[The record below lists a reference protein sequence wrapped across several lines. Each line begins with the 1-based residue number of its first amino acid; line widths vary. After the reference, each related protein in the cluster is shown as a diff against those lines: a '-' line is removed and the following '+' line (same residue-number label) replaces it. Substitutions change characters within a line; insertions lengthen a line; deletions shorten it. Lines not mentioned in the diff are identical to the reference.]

1 MFNPNQSIPT
11 GAKVEIGPMGFTLG
25 VKAEIEKKNSMCA
38 KLLIN
43 DEVYG
48 LVLAQRPK
56 EILQFNLR
64 GQFAYK
70 LCPKQH
76 LC

>member
-11 GAKVEIGPMGFTLG
+11 IGAKVEIGPKGFTLG
-25 VKAEIEKKNSMCA
+25 VKAEIPKKNSICP

-48 LVLAQRPK
+48 LVLAPRLKKRIQ
-56 EILQFNLR
+56 LNLR
-64 GQFAYK
+64 GQFAQP
-70 LCPKQH
+70 LGPMF
-76 LC
+76 